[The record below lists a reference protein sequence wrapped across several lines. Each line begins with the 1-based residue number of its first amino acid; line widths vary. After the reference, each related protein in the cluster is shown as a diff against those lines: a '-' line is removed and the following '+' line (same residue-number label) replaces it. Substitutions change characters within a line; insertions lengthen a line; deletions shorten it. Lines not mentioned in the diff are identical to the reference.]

1 LGSYDILRSG
11 NHRRIIF
18 SRFQEIK
25 DSSTDLDLLKSV
37 AFVQEK
43 VIWITQKSGKII
55 REESKIMTSIYLV
68 RHGQT
73 AWNREEI
80 FRGRTDVP
88 LDESGRKQAELVGQ
102 YFEEMKIHAI
112 YSSPLARAWETAQ
125 AIARFHTLKVEPLE
139 AMIDMSFGN
148 WEGHAHQEIREIDG
162 ETYRQWVESPHLAR
176 LPGGE
181 SLDDVRARS
190 MTALEALVRN
200 DPGKTLVLVSHR
212 VICKVLICAILGLD
226 NSHFWQITQDTT
238 AINLIQ
244 YRNGKYILSLMNET
258 CHLKAL
264 KEKRLGVD
272 F

>member
-1 LGSYDILRSG
+1 MKDGS
-11 NHRRIIF
+11 
-18 SRFQEIK
+18 
-25 DSSTDLDLLKSV
+25 TTPDLLKSV

-43 VIWITQKSGKII
+43 VIWITQKSGNII
-55 REESKIMTSIYLV
+55 REESKIVTSIYLV

-73 AWNREEI
+73 AWNKEEI

-88 LDESGRKQAELVGQ
+88 LDESGQKQAELVGQ
-102 YFEEMKIHAI
+102 YFKGMKIHAI

-125 AIARFHTLKVEPLE
+125 AIARFHTLKVEPLD

-148 WEGHAHQEIREIDG
+148 WEGHAHQEIREIEG
-162 ETYRQWVESPHLAR
+162 ETYRQWVGSPHLAR

-181 SLDDVRARS
+181 SLDDVRARC
-190 MTALEALVRN
+190 MTALEELVRN
-200 DPGKTLVLVSHR
+200 HPEKTLVIVSHR

-264 KEKRLGVD
+264 KEKGLGVD